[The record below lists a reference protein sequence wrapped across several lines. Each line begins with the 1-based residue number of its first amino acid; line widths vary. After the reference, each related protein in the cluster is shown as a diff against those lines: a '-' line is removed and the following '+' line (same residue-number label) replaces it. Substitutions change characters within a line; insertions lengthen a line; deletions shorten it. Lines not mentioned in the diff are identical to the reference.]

1 MKDKIDQKNLDN
13 QQMEASLDIDAIVA
27 RVVAERKA
35 EEIKYHK
42 ERVLKLLQ
50 EKVELELRL
59 LVVNKTLEQINEYV
73 KQNPHLQE

>member
-1 MKDKIDQKNLDN
+1 
-13 QQMEASLDIDAIVA
+13 MEASLDIDAIVA

-35 EEIKYHK
+35 EEIQYHK
-42 ERVLKLLQ
+42 ERVMKLLQ

>member
-1 MKDKIDQKNLDN
+1 
-13 QQMEASLDIDAIVA
+13 MEASLDIDAIVA

-35 EEIKYHK
+35 EEIQYHK

-73 KQNPHLQE
+73 KQNLHLQE

>member
-1 MKDKIDQKNLDN
+1 
-13 QQMEASLDIDAIVA
+13 MEASLDIDAIVA

-35 EEIKYHK
+35 EEIQYHK